1 MVLGT
6 LMRRSGRPQT
16 GGSSDDSGLSFILTP
31 GDEAQFWADEANT
44 NKKRDKRDMASAFYA
59 VLEPIVTEFGKIE
72 TLQLVDAEE
81 VLEIVH
87 NGLDDLW
94 KVDEW
99 EYPQKRMV
107 HFMDVLANALT
118 RFLQSKY
125 STLDIWKGPFSQI
138 EESLQTV
145 RIVFCYVPIVLPYCE
160 KELF

>member
-1 MVLGT
+1 
-6 LMRRSGRPQT
+6 MRRSGRPQT

-44 NKKRDKRDMASAFYA
+44 NKKRDKREMASAFYA
-59 VLEPIVTEFGKIE
+59 VLEPIVNEFGKIE

-99 EYPQKRMV
+99 EYPQVRNIW
-107 HFMDVLANALT
+107 F
-118 RFLQSKY
+118 FLLSFPQNEGIYISF
-125 STLDIWKGPFSQI
+125 TQLIF
-138 EESLQTV
+138 
-145 RIVFCYVPIVLPYCE
+145 
-160 KELF
+160 